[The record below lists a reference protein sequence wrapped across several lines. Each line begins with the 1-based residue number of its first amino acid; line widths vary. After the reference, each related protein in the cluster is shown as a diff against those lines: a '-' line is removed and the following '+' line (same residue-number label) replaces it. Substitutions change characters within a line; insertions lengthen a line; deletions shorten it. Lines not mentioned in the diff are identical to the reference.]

1 MAMIVSEA
9 TKREYELAL
18 RALNA
23 AHLRFVVGGAWAV
36 EHYVTLGRATLDL
49 DLMVEPSMVD
59 HAVQVLSQHGAMLL
73 GRDTMQVRMDLN
85 GVEVDL
91 VHHIA
96 QGEYAVDLSWW
107 QNAVP
112 GHLFDVETLI
122 ASPADLIWSKVFI
135 ASRHR
140 FDGADIVHL
149 IRGARQTID
158 WKRLAQHLRPY
169 PELLLAYLNLFE
181 FCYPGER
188 DAVPDWLWN
197 DLLSAVL
204 APEIPGGQKI
214 CRGPLLDSTSFIFDG
229 IARGYQD
236 VRQI

>member
-1 MAMIVSEA
+1 MIVSEP
-9 TKREYELAL
+9 TKQIYQLAL
-18 RALNA
+18 RALRVA
-23 AHLRFVVGGAWAV
+23 RVRFVVGGAWAV
-36 EHYVTLGRATLDL
+36 EHYVPLGRATLDL
-49 DLMVEPSMVD
+49 DLMIEPSMTDPAIQALV
-59 HAVQVLSQHGAMLL
+59 QHGGRLI
-73 GRDTMQVRMDLN
+73 GRDIMQVRIDVS
-85 GVEVDL
+85 GAEIDL

-96 QGEYAVDLSWW
+96 QGEYAIDATWW
-107 QNAVP
+107 QHAVP
-112 GHLFDVETLI
+112 ARLFDVATLV

-149 IRGARQTID
+149 IRGAHQTID
-158 WKRLAQHLRPY
+158 WGRLAQHLRPY
-169 PELLLAYLNLFE
+169 PQLLLAYLNLFE

-188 DAVPDWLWN
+188 NAIPDWLW
-197 DLLSAVL
+197 DSLL
-204 APEIPGGQKI
+204 PELQSSELPGGPRV

>member
-1 MAMIVSEA
+1 MIVSEP
-9 TKREYELAL
+9 TKRAYQLAL
-18 RALNA
+18 RALTVDRI
-23 AHLRFVVGGAWAV
+23 RFVVGGAWAI
-36 EHYVTLGRATLDL
+36 EHYVALGRATLDL
-49 DLMVEPSMVD
+49 DLMIEPRMTD
-59 HAVQVLSQHGAMLL
+59 PAVQALTQHGGSVL
-73 GRDTMQVRMDLN
+73 GHDTMQVRMDLN
-85 GVEVDL
+85 GAEIDL

-96 QGEYAVDLSWW
+96 QGEYAVDATWW
-107 QNAVP
+107 QHGVP
-112 GHLFDVETLI
+112 ARLFDVATLV

-149 IRGARQTID
+149 IRGASQTID
-158 WKRLAQHLRPY
+158 WRRLAQHLRPY

-188 DAVPDWLWN
+188 DAIPSWLWN
-197 DLLSAVL
+197 DLLRRL
-204 APEIPGGQKI
+204 QAPEAPGGPKI
-214 CRGPLLDSTSFIFDG
+214 CRGTLLDSTSFIFDG